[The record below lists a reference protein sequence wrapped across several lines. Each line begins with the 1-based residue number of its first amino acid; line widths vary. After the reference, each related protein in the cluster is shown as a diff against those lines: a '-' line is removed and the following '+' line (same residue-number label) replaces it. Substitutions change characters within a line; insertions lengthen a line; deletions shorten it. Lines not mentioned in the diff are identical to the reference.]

1 MQQFLGTLL
10 PELSADVAHDEIPV
24 AEIDGP
30 GSHRTAADSKPK
42 SSSSRATKASTRKK
56 AASGGSGAK
65 STRKA
70 KKT

>member
-30 GSHRTAADSKPK
+30 GAHRTAAESRPK
-42 SSSSRATKASTRKK
+42 SSSSRATKAASTRKNT
-56 AASGGSGAK
+56 ASGGKTK
-65 STRKA
+65 SAGKA
-70 KKT
+70 KT